1 MPTTRTLLAIVL
13 VPLLVF
19 LVACGGDDD
28 DDSGSSS
35 GDQPSASESGGGSSG
50 NDSSSGD
57 DDSDADED
65 DGDSSNDSGGDDD
78 EPSGEEI
85 LANCP
90 ELLGVYSAFAGGG
103 LFGAGSAGNAD
114 FDLEDAASAWQDAAD
129 NAPGEIQ
136 ADMQVF
142 ADAISG
148 FVSVLADLDVDLSN
162 PATFAT
168 LGEEDIAKLE
178 AASESFAN
186 ADVEQAAAN
195 LEAYFTE
202 KCS

>member
-1 MPTTRTLLAIVL
+1 MPKTRTLLAIVL
-13 VPLLVF
+13 IPLLAF
-19 LVACGGDDD
+19 LVACGGGDD
-28 DDSGSSS
+28 DDSDSSNGNGQPAATAPSGGSDSGSSGSSGSGSSGSSS
-35 GDQPSASESGGGSSG
+35 QP
-50 NDSSSGD
+50 
-57 DDSDADED
+57 DDS
-65 DGDSSNDSGGDDD
+65 DDD
-78 EPSGEEI
+78 EPSDEEI

-90 ELLGVYSAFAGGG
+90 ELMGVYNAFASGG

-114 FDLEDAASAWQDAAD
+114 FDLEAAASAWQEAAD

-148 FVSVLADLDVDLSN
+148 FVSILAELDVDLSN

-168 LGEEDIAKLE
+168 LSEEDLSKLE
-178 AASESFAN
+178 AASESFGA
-186 ADVEQAAAN
+186 AEVEQAANN